1 MQFEWTDFY
10 MELADKL
17 LDFKNDRASLI
28 ENIKD
33 IYTAINIKLPT
44 LEKGNDIVDID
55 PFTVYGLFNKGITNA
70 NRMLIMNQ
78 MAKTFEI
85 DAKVPANFDGIPV
98 LNNLFAT
105 FYGFKDGRSKA
116 GGRGVDDIDNL
127 WILFEIALKLDRD
140 PENGKYQHDFI
151 SAYNTA
157 RGQFG
162 VKWNITMGL
171 YWIRPYTFINLD
183 SRNRWFLT
191 QPNILPADYVVLVSD
206 ALSKN
211 EIPSGEIY
219 LDMCMK
225 CADYMKAGRSKY
237 ISLPE
242 LSYYAWLESD
252 NVSKNQIKDKKKKE
266 KSNAEFLKWFA
277 PVIKALRDLGGS
289 ATAADTRNKIIEN
302 EHLTKEQVSITRG
315 KTKVNKFENEVAFAR
330 NYLVKGGY
338 IDKSVRGVWT
348 LTEAG
353 EKVDM
358 TEELA
363 SEIFKTVVAQNQQ
376 AKQSDGVTAGEDID
390 DGIRYWTYAPGEDGG
405 MWKEMQN
412 KGIMA
417 IGWGEIGAIDA
428 FQSKEEIRDKMKEVY
443 GGNSSYKNSVHAVW
457 QFCNVMKP
465 GDIVFVKKGRTNI
478 IGRGIVESEYMYDDE
493 RTDGYNNIRKVKWTH
508 DESHELEIKLALK
521 TLTDVT
527 PYTDYVD
534 KLNEL
539 YDTDLELEDEEEK
552 EYKAYTKIDFLEDVY
567 MSEENY
573 DTLVSLLRHKKNI
586 ILQGAPGVGKT
597 FAARRLAYSMMGEKN
612 SDRVMLVQFHQSYSY
627 EDFVEGYRPSAE
639 ESGFV
644 LTKGVF
650 YNFCRKAEI
659 DSDNEYFFIIDEINR
674 GNLSKI
680 FGELFMLI
688 EKDKRNQNLQLLYS
702 RDKFN
707 VPKNVYIIGMMNTA
721 DRSLAMIDYAL
732 RRRFSFFELKPGF
745 ETEGFTEY
753 RMKLDNSKFDKLIKC
768 TEELNSEISLDETLG
783 EGFCI
788 GHSYFCDI
796 NSEELTDQRLMEI
809 VEFELIPLLK
819 EYWFDEPKNVERW
832 SEKLRGA
839 IS

>member
-17 LDFKNDRASLI
+17 MAFRNDRESLI
-28 ENIKD
+28 EKIKD
-33 IYTAINIKLPT
+33 VYTAINIKLPK
-44 LEKGNDIVDID
+44 LEKDNDIVDID

-78 MAKTFEI
+78 MARAFGI
-85 DAKVPANFDGIPV
+85 YAKVPANFDGIPV
-98 LNNLFAT
+98 LNNMSAT
-105 FYGFKDGRSKA
+105 FYGFKDDR
-116 GGRGVDDIDNL
+116 RIDDIENL
-127 WILFEIALKLDRD
+127 WKLFEIALMLDKQHD
-140 PENGKYQHDFI
+140 NEKYQKDFI
-151 SAYNTA
+151 NAYNIVK
-157 RGQFG
+157 GQFC

-191 QPNILPADYVVLVSD
+191 QPDNLPADYVLSARNV
-206 ALSKN
+206 LSKN
-211 EIPSGEIY
+211 EIPSGEVY
-219 LDMCMK
+219 LDMCTRYIG
-225 CADYMKAGRSKY
+225 YMKTGKSRYTSF
-237 ISLPE
+237 PE
-242 LSYYAWLESD
+242 LSYYAWMESD
-252 NVSKNQIKDKKKKE
+252 NVNKNQIKDKKKKE

-277 PVIKALRDLGGS
+277 PVIRALRDLGSS
-289 ATAADTRNKIIEN
+289 ATAVDTRNKIIEN

-315 KTKVNKFENEVAFAR
+315 KTKVNKFENDVAFAR

-338 IDKSVRGVWT
+338 IDNSVRGMWT

-353 EKVDM
+353 KKVDM
-358 TEELA
+358 ADELA

-376 AKQSDGVTAGEDID
+376 AKQSYGVTAGEDID
-390 DGIRYWTYAPGEDGG
+390 DGIRYWTYAPGEDGAL
-405 MWKEMQN
+405 WKEMHD

-428 FQSKEEIRDKMKEVY
+428 FQSKEEIRNKMKEVF
-443 GGNSSYKNSVHAVW
+443 GGESSYRNSVHAVW

-465 GDIVFVKKGRTNI
+465 GDIVFVKKERTNI

-539 YDTDLELEDEEEK
+539 YDTDLELDEEEK
-552 EYKAYTKIDFLEDVY
+552 KYKVYTESDFLEDVY
-567 MSEENY
+567 MSAENY
-573 DTLVSLLRHKKNI
+573 NTLVSLLRYKKNI

-597 FAARRLAYSMMGEKN
+597 FVARRLAYSMMGEMN

-639 ESGFV
+639 GSGFV

-702 RDKFN
+702 KDKFN
-707 VPKNVYIIGMMNTA
+707 VPENVYIIGMMNTA
-721 DRSLAMIDYAL
+721 DRSLAMMDYAL

-745 ETEGFTEY
+745 ETEGFTKY
-753 RMKLDNSKFDKLIKC
+753 RNELDNSKFDKLIKC
-768 TEELNSEISLDETLG
+768 TEELNREISLDETLG

-788 GHSYFCDI
+788 GHSYFCDMK
-796 NSEELTDQRLMEI
+796 SEELTDQRLMGI

>member
-28 ENIKD
+28 EKIKD

-44 LEKGNDIVDID
+44 LEKDNDIVDID

-70 NRMLIMNQ
+70 NRILILNQ
-78 MAKTFEI
+78 MAEKLGI
-85 DAKVPANFDGIPV
+85 NAKVPTSFDGIPV
-98 LNNLFAT
+98 LNVMSAT
-105 FYGFKDGRSKA
+105 FYGFKDDRAKDGD
-116 GGRGVDDIDNL
+116 RGADDIDNL
-127 WILFEIALKLDRD
+127 WKLFEIALKLGKDSD
-140 PENGKYQHDFI
+140 GEKYQHDFI
-151 SAYNTA
+151 SVYNTV
-157 RGQFG
+157 RGRFG

-191 QPNILPADYVVLVSD
+191 QPDNFPADYVVSARNV
-206 ALSKN
+206 LSKN

-219 LDMCMK
+219 LDMCRRYIECLK
-225 CADYMKAGRSKY
+225 TGKY
-237 ISLPE
+237 RYSSFPE
-242 LSYYAWLESD
+242 LSYYAWMESD
-252 NVSKNQIKDKKKKE
+252 NVNKNQIKDKKKKE

-465 GDIVFVKKGRTNI
+465 GDIVFVKK
-478 IGRGIVESEYMYDDE
+478 
-493 RTDGYNNIRKVKWTH
+493 RTDKYNW
-508 DESHELEIKLALK
+508 
-521 TLTDVT
+521 
-527 PYTDYVD
+527 
-534 KLNEL
+534 
-539 YDTDLELEDEEEK
+539 
-552 EYKAYTKIDFLEDVY
+552 
-567 MSEENY
+567 
-573 DTLVSLLRHKKNI
+573 
-586 ILQGAPGVGKT
+586 Q
-597 FAARRLAYSMMGEKN
+597 
-612 SDRVMLVQFHQSYSY
+612 
-627 EDFVEGYRPSAE
+627 
-639 ESGFV
+639 
-644 LTKGVF
+644 
-650 YNFCRKAEI
+650 
-659 DSDNEYFFIIDEINR
+659 
-674 GNLSKI
+674 
-680 FGELFMLI
+680 
-688 EKDKRNQNLQLLYS
+688 RN
-702 RDKFN
+702 
-707 VPKNVYIIGMMNTA
+707 
-721 DRSLAMIDYAL
+721 
-732 RRRFSFFELKPGF
+732 
-745 ETEGFTEY
+745 
-753 RMKLDNSKFDKLIKC
+753 C
-768 TEELNSEISLDETLG
+768 
-783 EGFCI
+783 
-788 GHSYFCDI
+788 
-796 NSEELTDQRLMEI
+796 
-809 VEFELIPLLK
+809 
-819 EYWFDEPKNVERW
+819 
-832 SEKLRGA
+832 
-839 IS
+839 

>member
-1 MQFEWTDFY
+1 MQFDWIDFY

-28 ENIKD
+28 EKIKN
-33 IYTAINIKLPT
+33 IYTEINIKLPK
-44 LEKGNDIVDID
+44 LEKDNDIVDID

-70 NRMLIMNQ
+70 NRMLILNR
-78 MAKTFEI
+78 MAEEFGI
-85 DAKVPANFDGIPV
+85 NAKVPTSFDGIPV
-98 LNNLFAT
+98 LSVMSAT
-105 FYGFKDGRSKA
+105 FYGFKDDRAKD
-116 GGRGVDDIDNL
+116 GGRGADDIDNL
-127 WILFEIALKLDRD
+127 WKLFEIALKLDKNPD
-140 PENGKYQHDFI
+140 SEKYQHDFV
-151 SAYNTA
+151 SVYNIV
-157 RGQFG
+157 REQFG

-191 QPNILPADYVVLVSD
+191 QMDNLPADYVASARNV
-206 ALSKN
+206 LSKN
-211 EIPSGEIY
+211 EIPSGEVY
-219 LDMCMK
+219 LDLCRSCIECMK
-225 CADYMKAGRSKY
+225 TAKY
-237 ISLPE
+237 KYTSFPE
-242 LSYYAWLESD
+242 LSYYAWLESR
-252 NVSKNQIKDKKKKE
+252 NVDKQQMRNKKKKE
-266 KSNAEFLKWFA
+266 NSNAEFLKWFA
-277 PVIKALRDLGGS
+277 PVIKALKDLGGS

-302 EHLTKEQVSITRG
+302 EHLTKEQISSTRG

-338 IDKSVRGVWT
+338 IDNSVRGMWT

-353 EKVDM
+353 KKVDM
-358 TEELA
+358 TDELA

-376 AKQSDGVTAGEDID
+376 AKQLDGEDVD
-390 DGIRYWTYAPGEDGG
+390 DGIRYWTYAPGED
-405 MWKEMQN
+405 
-412 KGIMA
+412 
-417 IGWGEIGAIDA
+417 
-428 FQSKEEIRDKMKEVY
+428 EEK
-443 GGNSSYKNSVHAVW
+443 
-457 QFCNVMKP
+457 
-465 GDIVFVKKGRTNI
+465 
-478 IGRGIVESEYMYDDE
+478 
-493 RTDGYNNIRKVKWTH
+493 
-508 DESHELEIKLALK
+508 
-521 TLTDVT
+521 
-527 PYTDYVD
+527 
-534 KLNEL
+534 
-539 YDTDLELEDEEEK
+539 K
-552 EYKAYTKIDFLEDVY
+552 EYKAYTKRDFLEDVY

-639 ESGFV
+639 GSGFV

-707 VPKNVYIIGMMNTA
+707 VPENVYIIGMMNTA
-721 DRSLAMIDYAL
+721 DRSLAMMDYAL

-745 ETEGFTEY
+745 ETEGFTKY
-753 RMKLDNSKFDKLIKC
+753 RMELDNSKFDKLIKC
-768 TEELNSEISLDETLG
+768 TEELNREISLDETLG

-796 NSEELTDQRLMEI
+796 NPEELNDQRLMEI

-819 EYWFDEPKNVERW
+819 EYWFDEPRNVEHW

>member
-17 LDFKNDRASLI
+17 MAFRNDRESLI
-28 ENIKD
+28 EKIKD
-33 IYTAINIKLPT
+33 VYTAINIKLPK
-44 LEKGNDIVDID
+44 LEKDNDIVDID

-78 MAKTFEI
+78 MARAFGI
-85 DAKVPANFDGIPV
+85 YAKVPANFDGIPV
-98 LNNLFAT
+98 LNNMSAT
-105 FYGFKDGRSKA
+105 FYGFKDDR
-116 GGRGVDDIDNL
+116 RIDDIENL
-127 WILFEIALKLDRD
+127 WKLFEIALMLDKQHD
-140 PENGKYQHDFI
+140 NEKYQKDFI
-151 SAYNTA
+151 NAYNIVK
-157 RGQFG
+157 GQFC

-191 QPNILPADYVVLVSD
+191 QPDNLPADYVLSARNV
-206 ALSKN
+206 LSKN
-211 EIPSGEIY
+211 EIPSGEVY
-219 LDMCMK
+219 LDMCTRYIG
-225 CADYMKAGRSKY
+225 YMKTGKSRYTSF
-237 ISLPE
+237 PE
-242 LSYYAWLESD
+242 LSYYAWMESD
-252 NVSKNQIKDKKKKE
+252 NVNKNQIKDKKKKE

-277 PVIKALRDLGGS
+277 PVIRALRDLGGS
-289 ATAADTRNKIIEN
+289 ATAVDTRNKIIEN

-315 KTKVNKFENEVAFAR
+315 KTKVNKFENDVAFAR
-330 NYLVKGGY
+330 NYLVKGRY
-338 IDKSVRGVWT
+338 IDNSVRGMWT

-353 EKVDM
+353 KKVDM
-358 TEELA
+358 TDELA

-376 AKQSDGVTAGEDID
+376 AKQSYGVTAGEDID
-390 DGIRYWTYAPGEDGG
+390 DGIRYWTYAPGEDGAL
-405 MWKEMQN
+405 WKEMHD

-428 FQSKEEIRDKMKEVY
+428 FQSKEEIRNKMKEVF
-443 GGNSSYKNSVHAVW
+443 GGESSYRNSVHAVW

-539 YDTDLELEDEEEK
+539 YDTDLELDEEEK
-552 EYKAYTKIDFLEDVY
+552 KYKVYTESDFLEDVY
-567 MSEENY
+567 MSAENY
-573 DTLVSLLRHKKNI
+573 NTLVSLLRYKKNI

-597 FAARRLAYSMMGEKN
+597 FVARRLAYSMMGEMN

-639 ESGFV
+639 GSGFV

-702 RDKFN
+702 KDKFN
-707 VPKNVYIIGMMNTA
+707 VPENVYIIGMMNTA
-721 DRSLAMIDYAL
+721 DRSLAMMDYAL

-745 ETEGFTEY
+745 ETEGFTKY
-753 RMKLDNSKFDKLIKC
+753 RNELDNSKFDKLIKC
-768 TEELNSEISLDETLG
+768 TEELNREISLDETLG

-788 GHSYFCDI
+788 GHSYFCDMK
-796 NSEELTDQRLMEI
+796 SEELTDQRLMGI